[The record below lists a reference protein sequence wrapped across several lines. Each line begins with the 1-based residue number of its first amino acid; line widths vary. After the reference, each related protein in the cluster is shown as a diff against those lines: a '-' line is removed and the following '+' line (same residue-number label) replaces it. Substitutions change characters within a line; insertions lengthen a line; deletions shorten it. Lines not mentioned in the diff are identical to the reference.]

1 MEFNRKFED
10 VTTEFD
16 SQDANENKL
25 MAVLSY
31 LSWLVIIPLVASKSP
46 FARFHANQGLVLA
59 ICEVVWGV
67 LLKIVSRVLFI
78 IFGIFHLGI
87 LASLIVTVL
96 RLVDLAFFIFSI
108 IGIVDAVSGRARKFP
123 IIGSFSIIK

>member
-59 ICEVVWGV
+59 ICEVVWGI

-96 RLVDLAFFIFSI
+96 RLVDLAFLIFSI

-123 IIGSFSIIK
+123 IIGSFLIIK